1 MRMRGR
7 RDLLNPTLA
16 GGFTGGVLTM
26 ISTRGYWRYNQT
38 NILTNAAASAMI
50 AVMFEALNYM

>member
-1 MRMRGR
+1 MRRT

-16 GGFTGGVLTM
+16 GAFTGGVLTL
-26 ISTRGYWRYNQT
+26 ISVRGHWRYNQ
-38 NILTNAAASAMI
+38 NSILANAAGSAMV